1 MARRRVSTARITQGE
16 RRGAWRAHAA
26 PEGSGVEQNRGYAG
40 KFGSGRDAWPVQV
53 ASVPAYGATGRHD
66 AGTESGGRREMIQW
80 RFRK

>member
-1 MARRRVSTARITQGE
+1 MAAGRAVGARGIGRRAPARGQKSGE
-16 RRGAWRAHAA
+16 GL
-26 PEGSGVEQNRGYAG
+26 
-40 KFGSGRDAWPVQV
+40 GRDAWPVQV